1 MYLFLHNAL
10 CFFTS
15 VATSKTYK
23 HRGQALAAAVTT
35 SGMNVEDVADKAG
48 YTRSA
53 YYKHVKKADLDFHI
67 LIEYGKALRFDF
79 SDEFPE
85 MPKYLLQEP
94 DEIYGVPET
103 LDQAKTMLAQLKNKY
118 TDLLEKYNLLME
130 EKVEWMK
137 KSK

>member
-1 MYLFLHNAL
+1 M
-10 CFFTS
+10 
-15 VATSKTYK
+15 
-23 HRGQALAAAVTT
+23 AAAVTT
-35 SGMNVEDVADKAG
+35 SGMNVEDVADRAG
-48 YTRSA
+48 YSRSA

-85 MPKYLLQEP
+85 MPKYLIQEP
-94 DEIYGVPET
+94 DEIYDVPET

-130 EKVEWMK
+130 EKVAWMK
-137 KSK
+137 KNNQA